1 MQYALNNYI
10 YMCSI
15 IDQNFHHNFFFVVC
29 VSCENEHKK
38 YFYDQQSLQSG
49 THGFTAQLA
58 SSFVRD
64 GPFVISDFR
73 PMC

>member
-10 YMCSI
+10 YMCSV

-29 VSCENEHKK
+29 VSRENKHKK

-49 THGFTAQLA
+49 THGFTA
-58 SSFVRD
+58 
-64 GPFVISDFR
+64 
-73 PMC
+73 